1 MFTLQDLRDSKIYID
16 LDYLADLINY
26 NGLSLT
32 VPRTD
37 TGEISLPYALG
48 LIFGLQEYP
57 HSDDFYYLVDAIPAN
72 YRPQFIKCW
81 EALEMEVEEDLVEW
95 SERVGTAETVDRIR
109 SLAKQIK
116 LS

>member
-1 MFTLQDLRDSKIYID
+1 MFTLQDFRDSKIYID
-16 LDYLADLINY
+16 LDYLADLIQY
-26 NGLSLT
+26 NGLSVT

-37 TGEISLPYALG
+37 DGQISLPYALG

-57 HSDDFYYLVDAIPAN
+57 HSDDFYYLVDSIPSN

-81 EALEMEVEEDLVEW
+81 EAIEMEVQEDIVEW
-95 SERVGTAETVDRIR
+95 SERVGTLETVERIK
-109 SLAKQIK
+109 SLAKEIK